1 MELKH
6 MNESNSV
13 NEIAVNMK
21 EELKNVKFLAGKLMD
36 SGTFEQMPIIEM
48 LQRQVDQ
55 LNYETD
61 ILANK

>member
-13 NEIAVNMK
+13 NEIATNMK
-21 EELKNVKFLAGKLMD
+21 EELKNVKFLVGKLMD
-36 SGTFEQMPIIEM
+36 SGTFEQTPIIEM
-48 LQRQVDQ
+48 LHRQIDQ

>member
-13 NEIAVNMK
+13 NEIAANMK
-21 EELKNVKFLAGKLMD
+21 EELKNVKFLVGKLMD
-36 SGTFEQMPIIEM
+36 SGTFEQTPIIEM
-48 LQRQVDQ
+48 LHRQIEQ

>member
-21 EELKNVKFLAGKLMD
+21 EELKNVKFLVGKLMD

>member
-13 NEIAVNMK
+13 NEIATNMK

-36 SGTFEQMPIIEM
+36 SGTFEQTPIIEM
-48 LQRQVDQ
+48 LHRQIDQ